1 MPPRCGIGDAGYNQS
16 ESSQARLQTQDDF
29 LNGSK
34 PTRSRCFSSPRR
46 SDQLRG
52 CNNNLSDNQ
61 TGPARIRALHVSHLT
76 VRYSPKNGRGDPGRM
91 VVKTSSSHEAS
102 TVFHTSVQ
110 PIHWSVPHGRLLLAG
125 KDSNLRSPTR
135 YLSREVLLD
144 ILLCGEEI
152 ILYGRILFFD
162 RKIQYRCTPGHRPS
176 APAPCR
182 REQTTAASTRRVAPR

>member
-135 YLSREVLLD
+135 YLSLER
-144 ILLCGEEI
+144 G
-152 ILYGRILFFD
+152 
-162 RKIQYRCTPGHRPS
+162 TPGYSALRRGDYFIRPYIIF
-176 APAPCR
+176 R
-182 REQTTAASTRRVAPR
+182 